1 MRVNAII
8 PICALNPPAIKM
20 RANLLKPVET
30 GWEIDHPEQYIN
42 FTIWHHVFD
51 GNARKWKPF

>member
-8 PICALNPPAIKM
+8 LICALDPPAIKM

-30 GWEIDHPEQYIN
+30 GWAIGHPENYIN
-42 FTIWHHVFD
+42 FTI
-51 GNARKWKPF
+51 ALASRL